1 LRVNSISTNAKIA
14 GTTSGVRRLI
24 SAFLALAATPERV
37 ETSLDPA
44 GKSACATNGLTAGSI
59 IPALAATPEMVET
72 SLGAPRRLRSQFLT
86 GLRPTTNDENSVI
99 EPGLGSNYLPGF
111 SGEKSE

>member
-1 LRVNSISTNAKIA
+1 
-14 GTTSGVRRLI
+14 
-24 SAFLALAATPERV
+24 
-37 ETSLDPA
+37 
-44 GKSACATNGLTAGSI
+44 
-59 IPALAATPEMVET
+59 MVET